1 MKRREFLEFIGATI
15 AAPKVETPKPKPVWC
30 VTIKN
35 HVPNDFS
42 NKSFIGGAFT
52 DSFSRA
58 LSYREDV
65 SDIKLGEHE
74 EIIFKSRWETTMI
87 SEHKN

>member
-15 AAPKVETPKPKPVWC
+15 ATPKMETPKRRPVWC
-30 VTIKN
+30 VTIKH

-42 NKSFIGGAFT
+42 LSSFQGGIYT

-58 LSYREDV
+58 LSYREDL
-65 SDIKLGEHE
+65 SDIKLGEHD
-74 EIIFKSRWETTMI
+74 EITIKARWKTA
-87 SEHKN
+87 SEVMRGD